1 MQQQLEALP
10 SCIDSLDKCHG
21 YITREY
27 SAASM
32 CTTWRTLHCVALLR
46 RYLTLLL
53 VSARVHRKRRLWAFV
68 CCYTQ
73 VESFF
78 AVLQPIIAAACT
90 DTLACSSC
98 SASQQADAQL
108 NPAEH
113 ADSTQQQQQQQQQRR
128 LHIVDFGCSTGN
140 LLLPLA
146 ALFPCC
152 SFTGVDMKPAAL
164 QLLQQRAAAAGLLNV
179 AVFEG
184 MIEQY
189 SQPFDVALGLHACG
203 NATDHVLQIAV
214 HCGAAFV
221 VSPCC
226 VGESQTWCL
235 VLHQA

>member
-1 MQQQLEALP
+1 
-10 SCIDSLDKCHG
+10 
-21 YITREY
+21 
-27 SAASM
+27 
-32 CTTWRTLHCVALLR
+32 V
-46 RYLTLLL
+46 
-53 VSARVHRKRRLWAFV
+53 FV
-68 CCYTQ
+68 LQ

-90 DTLACSSC
+90 DTPSC
-98 SASQQADAQL
+98 TNGNTPQQADAQL
-108 NPAEH
+108 KPAQQ
-113 ADSTQQQQQQQQQRR
+113 ADSQQQQQQHR
-128 LHIVDFGCSTGN
+128 LHIVDFGCGTGN

-164 QLLQQRAAAAGLLNV
+164 QLLQQRAAAGGLSNV

-203 NATDHVLQIAV
+203 NATDHVLQMAV

-226 VGESQTWCL
+226 VGESDGFGLAVAAALNDGCDSSSQTATQQFAQ
-235 VLHQA
+235 QASSSKCAP